1 MESWLQAAPG
11 WVVSLPDGLQTLLFQ
26 LYQTFVYQDR
36 WTWYANGLKITFLV
50 TLGALILG
58 VIIGM
63 LIAVIRT
70 AHDSQRAGKHNPILG
85 VLNAVSRVY
94 LTVIR
99 GTPMM
104 VQLLISCFVIMVPKD
119 ETGRLICGI
128 VTLGI
133 NSGAY
138 VAEIARS
145 GLMSISAGQM
155 EAGRSLGLNYRQ
167 TMWYIIIPQAIKN
180 ILPALCNEFVSII
193 KETSLASTFFVGDLM
208 TTYRT
213 INGVTYLSIEP
224 LIIVGIIYFV
234 LTFTLSKAIA
244 VLERRLKT
252 SD

>member
-1 MESWLQAAPG
+1 MDILNNIVLILQRYWDLFLEG
-11 WVVSLPDGLQTLLFQ
+11 IGVTLL
-26 LYQTFVYQDR
+26 LSAIAV
-36 WTWYANGLKITFLV
+36 GC
-50 TLGALILG
+50 G
-58 VIIGM
+58 VIIGSLLALM
-63 LIAVIRT
+63 RLSKWRIGKVRPLNLIATIYVEI
-70 AHDSQRAGKHNPILG
+70 
-85 VLNAVSRVY
+85 
-94 LTVIR
+94 IR
-99 GTPMM
+99 GTPLLLQLYFFFFLLPMM
-104 VQLLISCFVIMVPKD
+104 IPAL
-119 ETGRLICGI
+119 ETSASFSI
-128 VTLGI
+128 TLALCL

-138 VAEIARS
+138 VAEVIRA
-145 GLMSISAGQM
+145 GISAVDKGQT
-155 EAGRSLGLNYRQ
+155 EAARSLGLNARQ
-167 TMWYIIIPQAIKN
+167 TMTKVVFPQAIKN